1 MDELRIDAA
10 ADPARDIS
18 TLLRVAG
25 AWRLTAQQSTDLD
38 AILAD
43 LERAVRRSRTD
54 RATLVRLNG
63 DLTVLD
69 ATADRASTTPRLVG
83 KVSPLTRAQR
93 VRIKRVVAALIPR
106 RRGEART
113 GP

>member
-1 MDELRIDAA
+1 MDELRIDGAG
-10 ADPARDIS
+10 DPARDIS
-18 TLLRVAG
+18 AVLRVAG

-38 AILAD
+38 AIVAD

-54 RATLVRLNG
+54 RASLVRLNG

-69 ATADRASTTPRLVG
+69 TTVNRASMTPPVG
-83 KVSPLTRAQR
+83 AKVSPLTRAQR
-93 VRIKRVVAALIPR
+93 VRIKRLVAALIPK
-106 RRGEART
+106 RRGEARI

>member
-10 ADPARDIS
+10 GDPARDIS

-38 AILAD
+38 AIVAD
-43 LERAVRRSRTD
+43 LERAVRRSN
-54 RATLVRLNG
+54 RATLIRLNG

-69 ATADRASTTPRLVG
+69 ATANRASTTPPLGV

-93 VRIKRVVAALIPR
+93 VRIKRVVAALIPK
-106 RRGEART
+106 RRGQART